1 MATQAN
7 TYDGFETAEEL
18 NAAPPRRER
27 TDPYRLRAL
36 PNEDIYFHRKSFD
49 NAGVV
54 RLADPVA
61 GKRDRHRVA
70 LATAVTLVLGAFL
83 WPVLDGMESGYQIE
97 RLKLEQQRLSAQNI
111 SLEVDEARLSSP
123 ERLQQLAPELEFAD
137 PAPGQVVFLNPDPD
151 GSLAFNTKSK

>member
-7 TYDGFETAEEL
+7 SYDGFETAEEL
-18 NAAPPRRER
+18 NPTPPRRER

-36 PNEDIYFHRKSFD
+36 PNEDIFFYRKSFD
-49 NAGVV
+49 NSAVV

-61 GKRDRHRVA
+61 GARCWHRVA
-70 LATAVTLVLGAFL
+70 LTTAVTLVLGAFL

-97 RLKLEQQRLSAQNI
+97 RLKLEQQRLTAQNI
-111 SLEVDEARLSSP
+111 SLEVDAARLSSP